1 MEPYGIGIGLAVVF
15 AILFAVAGAVV
26 VAAIAHVFIR
36 RYWVACA
43 VVTAL
48 VLLGCGAWHTFD
60 TLTTDTTTVRHT
72 DAGETYYVNAD
83 TPTINDTPS
92 IVMFYGIG
100 GASGLAVAAL
110 AGLPVR
116 LIRDARE
123 RSSARRLADRWDAR
137 ERRAH

>member
-48 VLLGCGAWHTFD
+48 VLLGCAGFQAVEGYRD
-60 TLTTDTTTVRHT
+60 TL
-72 DAGETYYVNAD
+72 
-83 TPTINDTPS
+83 S
-92 IVMFYGIG
+92 IVMLYGIG
-100 GASGLAVAAL
+100 GASGLAVSVL

-137 ERRAH
+137 ERRSP